1 MLAVLE
7 VQSGTISYQNPY
19 VTNESHLER
28 LRVPRMYSS
37 ISFEDASKREI
48 LVFSGASKDIV
59 AAVAYLKLYDVNS
72 SSVSFLLGKA
82 KVAPVHGH
90 TIPRLELCAAVLATE
105 IAETVRDQLD
115 IP

>member
-1 MLAVLE
+1 
-7 VQSGTISYQNPY
+7 
-19 VTNESHLER
+19 
-28 LRVPRMYSS
+28 MYSS
-37 ISFEDASKREI
+37 ISFEDASKIEI